1 MDEIVTHKDTPT
13 VLTEIPRYTA
23 PAEPAARAL
32 DAPRIPPLNVALL
45 LLTLLTTT
53 TAGAYMN
60 GEDISFWHPFLAI
73 ASLRSGLSFSI
84 PLMMILFAHEMGHY
98 LTSRYHNVDASL
110 PYFIPAPPSLFIIG
124 TFGAFIRMREPAR
137 TRRVMFDIG
146 AAGPWAGVML
156 AIPAVIIGLY
166 LSDVTPLDKSA
177 GGLELG
183 NSLLFLGLSHLV
195 LGVDPSTVNVNLNPI
210 AFAGWLGLF
219 VTTLNLLP
227 VGQLDGGHVIYALF
241 PRRHRTISVLF
252 VISCVLMVL
261 VPLALGTS
269 FWGGW
274 LIWAVLSIF
283 LGLGHPSTV
292 DRDTPLNPRRAL
304 AAWATVAL
312 FIVTFSP
319 VPLAFVQ
326 PEAPHAGTGKQSQPG
341 NNPSRAALRPDAAAT
356 RPCQNL
362 ISFDRSRSRGKYWP
376 KIRPTNRIR

>member
-1 MDEIVTHKDTPT
+1 MDEIVTHHDTPT

-23 PAEPAARAL
+23 PAEPAPRAL
-32 DAPRIPPLNVALL
+32 DRPRIPALNLVLL
-45 LLTLLTTT
+45 VLTFLTTT

-60 GEDISFWHPFLAI
+60 GEEVSLLHPFLAI
-73 ASLRSGLSFSI
+73 SALRSGLSFSI
-84 PLMMILFAHEMGHY
+84 PLMLILFAHEMGHY

-124 TFGAFIRMREPAR
+124 TFGAFIRMRQPAR

-146 AAGPWAGVML
+146 AAGPWAGVLL

-166 LSDVTPLDKSA
+166 LSDVTPLDKST

-195 LGVDPSTVNVNLNPI
+195 LGVDPSTVNVNLSPI

-227 VGQLDGGHVIYALF
+227 VGQLNGGHVIYALF

-261 VPLALGTS
+261 VPLALGDNL
-269 FWGGW
+269 WWGW
-274 LIWAVLSIF
+274 LLWAVLVLA
-283 LGLGHPSTV
+283 LGLGHPSTI
-292 DRDTPLNPRRAL
+292 DRDTPLNPRRAF
-304 AAWATVAL
+304 AAWATVGL

-326 PEAPHAGTGKQSQPG
+326 PEAPLPTPENSHSQEIIHHAPHYDQM
-341 NNPSRAALRPDAAAT
+341 LRQIG
-356 RPCQNL
+356 RV
-362 ISFDRSRSRGKYWP
+362 
-376 KIRPTNRIR
+376 KI

>member
-13 VLTEIPRYTA
+13 VLTEIPRYSA
-23 PAEPAARAL
+23 PAEPAAPAL
-32 DAPRIPPLNVALL
+32 ERPRIPPLNIALL
-45 LLTLLTTT
+45 LLTFLTTT

-60 GEDISFWHPFLAI
+60 GEEVSFLHPLLAT
-73 ASLRSGLSFSI
+73 AALRSGLTFSI

-124 TFGAFIRMREPAR
+124 TFGAFIRMRQPAR

-195 LGVDPSTVNVNLNPI
+195 LGVDPSTVNVNLHPI

-261 VPLALGTS
+261 VPLALGDS
-269 FWGGW
+269 LWWGW
-274 LIWAVLSIF
+274 LLWAVLVLA
-283 LGLGHPSTV
+283 LGLGHPSTI

-304 AAWATVAL
+304 AAWATVVL

-326 PEAPHAGTGKQSQPG
+326 PEAPVPPVDENSHSQEIIHHMPHYDQM
-341 NNPSRAALRPDAAAT
+341 LRQLG
-356 RPCQNL
+356 RV
-362 ISFDRSRSRGKYWP
+362 
-376 KIRPTNRIR
+376 KI

>member
-1 MDEIVTHKDTPT
+1 MDEIITHKDTPT
-13 VLTEIPRYTA
+13 VLTEIPRYSA
-23 PAEPAARAL
+23 PAEPAARPL
-32 DAPRIPPLNVALL
+32 DRPRIPPLNVALL
-45 LLTLLTTT
+45 LLTFLTTT

-60 GEDISFWHPFLAI
+60 GEEVSFFHPFLAI
-73 ASLRSGLSFSI
+73 AALGSGLSFSI

-124 TFGAFIRMREPAR
+124 TFGAFIRMRQPAR

-195 LGVDPSTVNVNLNPI
+195 LGVDPSTVNVNLHPI

-261 VPLALGTS
+261 VPLALGYNL
-269 FWGGW
+269 WWGW
-274 LIWAVLSIF
+274 LLWAVLVLA

-326 PEAPHAGTGKQSQPG
+326 PEAPLPTDDNSHSQEIIHHMPQYDQM
-341 NNPSRAALRPDAAAT
+341 LRQLG
-356 RPCQNL
+356 RV
-362 ISFDRSRSRGKYWP
+362 
-376 KIRPTNRIR
+376 KI

>member
-1 MDEIVTHKDTPT
+1 MDEIITHKDNPT
-13 VLTEIPRYTA
+13 VLTEIPRYSA
-23 PAEPAARAL
+23 PVEPAAPAL
-32 DAPRIPPLNVALL
+32 DRPRIPPLNIVLL
-45 LLTLLTTT
+45 LLTFLTTT

-60 GEDISFWHPFLAI
+60 GEDVSFFHPFLAI
-73 ASLRSGLSFSI
+73 AALRSGLTFSI

-124 TFGAFIRMREPAR
+124 TFGAFIRMRQPAR

-146 AAGPWAGVML
+146 AAGPWAGVLL

-195 LGVDPSTVNVNLNPI
+195 LGVDPSTVNVNLHPI

-261 VPLALGTS
+261 VPLALGDS
-269 FWGGW
+269 LWWGW
-274 LIWAVLSIF
+274 LMWAVLVLA
-283 LGLGHPSTV
+283 LGLGHPSTI

-304 AAWATVAL
+304 AAWATVVV

-326 PEAPHAGTGKQSQPG
+326 PEAPVPPVDENSHSQEIIHHMPHYDQM
-341 NNPSRAALRPDAAAT
+341 LRQLG
-356 RPCQNL
+356 RV
-362 ISFDRSRSRGKYWP
+362 
-376 KIRPTNRIR
+376 KI

>member
-1 MDEIVTHKDTPT
+1 MDEIITHRDTPT

-23 PAEPAARAL
+23 PAEPAGRAL
-32 DAPRIPPLNVALL
+32 DRPRIPLLNLVLL
-45 LLTLLTTT
+45 LLTFLTTT

-60 GEDISFWHPFLAI
+60 GEDVSFLHPLLAI
-73 ASLRSGLSFSI
+73 MALRSGLSFSI
-84 PLMMILFAHEMGHY
+84 PLLMILFAHEMGHY

-110 PYFIPAPPSLFIIG
+110 PYFIPAPPSIFIIG
-124 TFGAFIRMREPAR
+124 TFGAFIRMRQPAR

-146 AAGPWAGVML
+146 AAGPWAGVLL

-183 NSLLFLGLSHLV
+183 NSILFLGLSHLV

-261 VPLALGTS
+261 VPLALGYNL
-269 FWGGW
+269 WWGW
-274 LIWAVLSIF
+274 LLWAVLVMA
-283 LGLGHPSTV
+283 LGLGHPSTI

-319 VPLAFVQ
+319 VPLSFVQ
-326 PEAPHAGTGKQSQPG
+326 PEAPVPTEENSHSQEITHHMPHYDQM
-341 NNPSRAALRPDAAAT
+341 LR
-356 RPCQNL
+356 QL
-362 ISFDRSRSRGKYWP
+362 GHV
-376 KIRPTNRIR
+376 KI

>member
-1 MDEIVTHKDTPT
+1 
-13 VLTEIPRYTA
+13 
-23 PAEPAARAL
+23 
-32 DAPRIPPLNVALL
+32 
-45 LLTLLTTT
+45 
-53 TAGAYMN
+53 
-60 GEDISFWHPFLAI
+60 
-73 ASLRSGLSFSI
+73 
-84 PLMMILFAHEMGHY
+84 MGHY

-261 VPLALGTS
+261 VPLALGVS

-283 LGLGHPSTV
+283 LGLGHPSTI

-312 FIVTFSP
+312 FVVTFSP
-319 VPLAFVQ
+319 VPLAFVP
-326 PEAPHAGTGKQSQPG
+326 PEAPVPTPENSHSQEIIHHAPHYDQM
-341 NNPSRAALRPDAAAT
+341 LRQLG
-356 RPCQNL
+356 RV
-362 ISFDRSRSRGKYWP
+362 
-376 KIRPTNRIR
+376 KI

>member
-13 VLTEIPRYTA
+13 VLTDIPRYSA
-23 PAEPAARAL
+23 PPEPADRAL
-32 DAPRIPPLNVALL
+32 DRPRIPPLNIVLL
-45 LLTLLTTT
+45 LLTFLTTS

-60 GEDISFWHPFLAI
+60 GEEVSILHPFHAI
-73 ASLRSGLSFSI
+73 VALTSGFSFSI

-98 LTSRYHNVDASL
+98 LTSRYHKVDASL

-146 AAGPWAGVML
+146 AAGPWAGVLL

-183 NSLLFLGLSHLV
+183 NSLLFLGLSHIV
-195 LGVDPSTVNVNLNPI
+195 LHVDPTTVNVNLNPI

-241 PRRHRTISVLF
+241 PRKHRTISVLF

-261 VPLALGTS
+261 VPLALGDN
-269 FWGGW
+269 FWWGW
-274 LIWAVLSIF
+274 MLWAVLSLG
-283 LGLGHPSTV
+283 LGLGHPSTI

-319 VPLAFVQ
+319 VPLSFVQ
-326 PEAPHAGTGKQSQPG
+326 PEAPVPTPDESHSQEIIHHAPHYEEM
-341 NNPSRAALRPDAAAT
+341 LR
-356 RPCQNL
+356 Q
-362 ISFDRSRSRGKYWP
+362 IGHV
-376 KIRPTNRIR
+376 KI

>member
-1 MDEIVTHKDTPT
+1 MDEIITHRDTPT

-23 PAEPAARAL
+23 PAEPASRAL
-32 DAPRIPPLNVALL
+32 DRPRIPALNVVLL
-45 LLTLLTTT
+45 LLTFLTTT

-60 GEDISFWHPFLAI
+60 GEDVSLLHPLLAI
-73 ASLRSGLSFSI
+73 AALRSGLSFSI

-124 TFGAFIRMREPAR
+124 TFGAFIRMRQPAR

-146 AAGPWAGVML
+146 AAGPWAGVLL

-195 LGVDPSTVNVNLNPI
+195 LGVDPSTVNVNLSPI

-261 VPLALGTS
+261 VPLALGYNL
-269 FWGGW
+269 WWGW
-274 LIWAVLSIF
+274 LLWAVLVLA
-283 LGLGHPSTV
+283 LGLGHPSTI
-292 DRDTPLNPRRAL
+292 DRDTPLNPRRAI

-326 PEAPHAGTGKQSQPG
+326 PQAPVPTEENSHSQEIIHHAPHYDQM
-341 NNPSRAALRPDAAAT
+341 LRQL
-356 RPCQNL
+356 RH
-362 ISFDRSRSRGKYWP
+362 I
-376 KIRPTNRIR
+376 KI

>member
-23 PAEPAARAL
+23 PAEPAARGL
-32 DAPRIPPLNVALL
+32 DAPRIPPLNLALL

-60 GEDISFWHPFLAI
+60 GEDISLWHPFLAI

-98 LTSRYHNVDASL
+98 LTSRHHNVDASL

-252 VISCVLMVL
+252 VISCFLMVL
-261 VPLALGTS
+261 VPLALGVS

-274 LIWAVLSIF
+274 LIWAFLSIF
-283 LGLGHPSTV
+283 LGLGHPSTI

-326 PEAPHAGTGKQSQPG
+326 PEAPTTAPENSHSQEIIHHAPHYDEM
-341 NNPSRAALRPDAAAT
+341 LRQL
-356 RPCQNL
+356 R
-362 ISFDRSRSRGKYWP
+362 RV
-376 KIRPTNRIR
+376 KI

>member
-13 VLTEIPRYTA
+13 VLTDIPRYSA
-23 PAEPAARAL
+23 PPEPADRAL
-32 DAPRIPPLNVALL
+32 NRPRIPPLNIVLL
-45 LLTLLTTT
+45 LLTFLTTS

-60 GEDISFWHPFLAI
+60 GEEVSILHPFHAI
-73 ASLRSGLSFSI
+73 VALTSGFSFSI

-98 LTSRYHNVDASL
+98 LTSRYHKVDASL

-146 AAGPWAGVML
+146 AAGPWAGVLL

-183 NSLLFLGLSHLV
+183 NSLLFLGLSHIV
-195 LGVDPSTVNVNLNPI
+195 LHVDPTTVNVNLNPI

-241 PRRHRTISVLF
+241 PRKHRTISVLF

-274 LIWAVLSIF
+274 LLWAILSVVL
-283 LGLGHPSTV
+283 GVGHPSTI
-292 DRDTPLNPRRAL
+292 DRDTPLNPRRAF

-319 VPLAFVQ
+319 VPLAFVP
-326 PEAPHAGTGKQSQPG
+326 PEAPLPTPENSHSQEIIHRVPHYDQM
-341 NNPSRAALRPDAAAT
+341 LRQLG
-356 RPCQNL
+356 RV
-362 ISFDRSRSRGKYWP
+362 
-376 KIRPTNRIR
+376 KI

>member
-1 MDEIVTHKDTPT
+1 M
-13 VLTEIPRYTA
+13 
-23 PAEPAARAL
+23 
-32 DAPRIPPLNVALL
+32 
-45 LLTLLTTT
+45 
-53 TAGAYMN
+53 
-60 GEDISFWHPFLAI
+60 
-73 ASLRSGLSFSI
+73 
-84 PLMMILFAHEMGHY
+84 
-98 LTSRYHNVDASL
+98 
-110 PYFIPAPPSLFIIG
+110 
-124 TFGAFIRMREPAR
+124 
-137 TRRVMFDIG
+137 
-146 AAGPWAGVML
+146 
-156 AIPAVIIGLY
+156 
-166 LSDVTPLDKSA
+166 TPLDKSA

-274 LIWAVLSIF
+274 LIWAVLSMV
-283 LGLGHPSTV
+283 LGLGHPSTI

-319 VPLAFVQ
+319 VPLVIRATRSSD
-326 PEAPHAGTGKQSQPG
+326 ADAGKQSQPG
-341 NNPSRAALRPDAAAT
+341 NNPSRAALRRNAPAN
-356 RPCQNL
+356 RPHQNL
-362 ISFDRSRSRGKYWP
+362 ILFDR
-376 KIRPTNRIR
+376 

>member
-1 MDEIVTHKDTPT
+1 MDEIITHRDTPT

-32 DAPRIPPLNVALL
+32 DHPRIPTLNLVLL
-45 LLTLLTTT
+45 LLTFLTTT

-60 GEDISFWHPFLAI
+60 GEDVSFLHPLLAI
-73 ASLRSGLSFSI
+73 TSLRSGLSFSI

-124 TFGAFIRMREPAR
+124 TFGAFIRMRQPAR

-146 AAGPWAGVML
+146 AAGPWAGVLL

-195 LGVDPSTVNVNLNPI
+195 LGVDPSTVNVNLSPI

-261 VPLALGTS
+261 VPLALGYNL
-269 FWGGW
+269 WWGW
-274 LIWAVLSIF
+274 LLWAVLVLA
-283 LGLGHPSTV
+283 LGLGHPSTI
-292 DRDTPLNPRRAL
+292 DRDTPLNPRRAI

-326 PEAPHAGTGKQSQPG
+326 PQAPVPTDENSHSQEIIHHAPHYDQM
-341 NNPSRAALRPDAAAT
+341 LRQL
-356 RPCQNL
+356 RH
-362 ISFDRSRSRGKYWP
+362 I
-376 KIRPTNRIR
+376 KI

>member
-1 MDEIVTHKDTPT
+1 MDEIATHKDTPT

-23 PAEPAARAL
+23 PAERAERVL
-32 DAPRIPPLNVALL
+32 DRPRIPALNVALL

-60 GEDISFWHPFLAI
+60 GEDISFLHPYLAI
-73 ASLRSGLSFSI
+73 AALRSGLSFSI
-84 PLMMILFAHEMGHY
+84 PLMLILFAHEMGHY
-98 LTSRYHNVDASL
+98 LTSRYHSVDASL

-124 TFGAFIRMREPAR
+124 TFGAFIRMRAPAR

-261 VPLALGTS
+261 VPLALGMS

-274 LIWAVLSIF
+274 MLWAVLSIA
-283 LGLGHPSTV
+283 LGLGHPSTI

-304 AAWATVAL
+304 AAWLTVGL

-319 VPLAFVQ
+319 VPLTFVQ
-326 PEAPHAGTGKQSQPG
+326 PEAPISEPENSHSQEIIHHLPHYDG
-341 NNPSRAALRPDAAAT
+341 MLR
-356 RPCQNL
+356 Q
-362 ISFDRSRSRGKYWP
+362 
-376 KIRPTNRIR
+376 IRQVRI

>member
-1 MDEIVTHKDTPT
+1 MDEIITHKDAPT
-13 VLTEIPRYTA
+13 VLTEIPRYSA

-45 LLTLLTTT
+45 LLTFLTTT

-60 GEDISFWHPFLAI
+60 GEYVPLLHPFLAV
-73 ASLRSGLSFSI
+73 AALRSGLSFSI
-84 PLMMILFAHEMGHY
+84 PLMLILFAHEMGHY

-195 LGVDPSTVNVNLNPI
+195 LGVDPSTVNVNLHPI

-261 VPLALGTS
+261 VPLALGMN

-274 LIWAVLSIF
+274 LLWAVLSIA
-283 LGLGHPSTV
+283 LGLGHPSTI

-319 VPLAFVQ
+319 VPLAFVA
-326 PEAPHAGTGKQSQPG
+326 PEAPPTTTPESSHSQEIIHHAPHYEEM
-341 NNPSRAALRPDAAAT
+341 LRQL
-356 RPCQNL
+356 R
-362 ISFDRSRSRGKYWP
+362 RV
-376 KIRPTNRIR
+376 KI

>member
-1 MDEIVTHKDTPT
+1 MDEIITHRDTPT

-23 PAEPAARAL
+23 PPEPAARAL
-32 DAPRIPPLNVALL
+32 DRPRIPTLNLVLL
-45 LLTLLTTT
+45 LLTFLTTT

-60 GEDISFWHPFLAI
+60 GEDVSFLHPLLAI
-73 ASLRSGLSFSI
+73 VALRSGLSFSI

-110 PYFIPAPPSLFIIG
+110 PYFIPAPPSIFIIG
-124 TFGAFIRMREPAR
+124 TFGAFIRMRQPAR

-146 AAGPWAGVML
+146 AAGPWAGVLL

-195 LGVDPSTVNVNLNPI
+195 LGVDPSTVNVNLSPI

-252 VISCVLMVL
+252 VVSCVLMVL
-261 VPLALGTS
+261 VPLALGYNL
-269 FWGGW
+269 WWGW
-274 LIWAVLSIF
+274 LLWAVLVLA
-283 LGLGHPSTV
+283 LGLGHPSTI
-292 DRDTPLNPRRAL
+292 DRDTPLNPRRAI

-326 PEAPHAGTGKQSQPG
+326 PQAPVPTEENSHSQEIIHHGPHYDQM
-341 NNPSRAALRPDAAAT
+341 LRQL
-356 RPCQNL
+356 RH
-362 ISFDRSRSRGKYWP
+362 I
-376 KIRPTNRIR
+376 KI

>member
-1 MDEIVTHKDTPT
+1 MDEIITHRDTPT

-32 DAPRIPPLNVALL
+32 DRPRIPTLNLVLL
-45 LLTLLTTT
+45 LLTFLTTT

-60 GEDISFWHPFLAI
+60 GEDVSFLHPLLAI
-73 ASLRSGLSFSI
+73 VALRSGLSFSI

-110 PYFIPAPPSLFIIG
+110 PYFIPAPPSIFIIG
-124 TFGAFIRMREPAR
+124 TFGAFIRMRQPAR

-146 AAGPWAGVML
+146 AAGPWAGVLL

-183 NSLLFLGLSHLV
+183 NSLLFLSLSHLV
-195 LGVDPSTVNVNLNPI
+195 LGVDPSTVNVNLSPI

-261 VPLALGTS
+261 VPLALGYNL
-269 FWGGW
+269 WWGW
-274 LIWAVLSIF
+274 LLWAVLVLA
-283 LGLGHPSTV
+283 LGLGHPSTI
-292 DRDTPLNPRRAL
+292 DRDTPLNPRRAI

-326 PEAPHAGTGKQSQPG
+326 PQAPVPTEENSHSQEIIHHAPHYDQM
-341 NNPSRAALRPDAAAT
+341 LRQL
-356 RPCQNL
+356 RH
-362 ISFDRSRSRGKYWP
+362 I
-376 KIRPTNRIR
+376 KI

>member
-1 MDEIVTHKDTPT
+1 MDEIITHRDTPT
-13 VLTEIPRYTA
+13 VLTEIPRYAA

-32 DAPRIPPLNVALL
+32 DRPRIPTLNVALF

-53 TAGAYMN
+53 TARAYMN
-60 GEDISFWHPFLAI
+60 GEEVPLLHPLLAI
-73 ASLRSGLSFSI
+73 AALRSGLSFSI

-110 PYFIPAPPSLFIIG
+110 PYFIPAPPSIFIIG
-124 TFGAFIRMREPAR
+124 TFGAFIRMRQPAR

-195 LGVDPSTVNVNLNPI
+195 LGVDPSTVNVNLSPI

-261 VPLALGTS
+261 VPLALGYNL
-269 FWGGW
+269 WWGW
-274 LIWAVLSIF
+274 LLWAVLVLA
-283 LGLGHPSTV
+283 LGLGHPSTI
-292 DRDTPLNPRRAL
+292 DRDTPLNPRRAF

-326 PEAPHAGTGKQSQPG
+326 PESPLPTQENSHSQEIIHHAPHYDQM
-341 NNPSRAALRPDAAAT
+341 LRQL
-356 RPCQNL
+356 RHV
-362 ISFDRSRSRGKYWP
+362 
-376 KIRPTNRIR
+376 KI

>member
-1 MDEIVTHKDTPT
+1 MDEIITHKDTPT

-32 DAPRIPPLNVALL
+32 DAPRIPPLNLALL
-45 LLTLLTTT
+45 LLTFLTTT

-60 GEDISFWHPFLAI
+60 GEDVSFLHPFLAVV
-73 ASLRSGLSFSI
+73 ALRSGLSFSI
-84 PLMMILFAHEMGHY
+84 PLMLILLAHEMGHY
-98 LTSRYHNVDASL
+98 LTSRYHHVDASL

-261 VPLALGTS
+261 VPLALGIN

-274 LIWAVLSIF
+274 LLWAVLSIA
-283 LGLGHPSTV
+283 LGLGHPSTI

-319 VPLAFVQ
+319 VPLAFVP
-326 PEAPHAGTGKQSQPG
+326 PEAPLPTPENSHSQEIIHRVPQYDQM
-341 NNPSRAALRPDAAAT
+341 LRQLG
-356 RPCQNL
+356 RV
-362 ISFDRSRSRGKYWP
+362 
-376 KIRPTNRIR
+376 KI

>member
-1 MDEIVTHKDTPT
+1 MMDEIITHKDTPT

-32 DAPRIPPLNVALL
+32 DAPRIPPLNLALL
-45 LLTLLTTT
+45 LLTFLTTT

-60 GEDISFWHPFLAI
+60 GEEVSLLHPFLAI
-73 ASLRSGLSFSI
+73 AALRSGLSFSI
-84 PLMMILFAHEMGHY
+84 PLILILFAHEMGHY
-98 LTSRYHNVDASL
+98 LTSRHHNVDASM

-195 LGVDPSTVNVNLNPI
+195 LGVDPSTVNVNLHPI
-210 AFAGWLGLF
+210 AFAGWIGLF

-261 VPLALGTS
+261 VPLALGHDP
-269 FWGGW
+269 WWGW
-274 LIWAVLSIF
+274 LLWAVLLIA
-283 LGLGHPSTV
+283 LGLGHPSTI

-304 AAWATVAL
+304 AAWATIAL

-319 VPLAFVQ
+319 VPLAFVP
-326 PEAPHAGTGKQSQPG
+326 PEAPLPTQDNSHSQEIIHHAPHYDEM
-341 NNPSRAALRPDAAAT
+341 LRQI
-356 RPCQNL
+356 R
-362 ISFDRSRSRGKYWP
+362 RV
-376 KIRPTNRIR
+376 KI

>member
-1 MDEIVTHKDTPT
+1 MDEIITHKDTPT

-23 PAEPAARAL
+23 PAEPAARSL
-32 DAPRIPPLNVALL
+32 DAPRIPPVNLALL

-60 GEDISFWHPFLAI
+60 GEDISFWHPLHAI
-73 ASLRSGLSFSI
+73 VSLRSGLTFSI

-124 TFGAFIRMREPAR
+124 TFGAFIRMRQPAR

-195 LGVDPSTVNVNLNPI
+195 LGVDPSSVNVNLNPI

-261 VPLALGTS
+261 VPLALGIN

-274 LIWAVLSIF
+274 LLWAVLSIA
-283 LGLGHPSTV
+283 LGLGHPSTI

-326 PEAPHAGTGKQSQPG
+326 PEAVAPTPENSHSQEIIHHAPQYDQM
-341 NNPSRAALRPDAAAT
+341 LRQL
-356 RPCQNL
+356 RHV
-362 ISFDRSRSRGKYWP
+362 
-376 KIRPTNRIR
+376 KI

>member
-13 VLTEIPRYTA
+13 VLTEIPRYSA
-23 PAEPAARAL
+23 PAEPAAPAL
-32 DAPRIPPLNVALL
+32 ERPRIPPLNIALL
-45 LLTLLTTT
+45 LLTFLTTT

-60 GEDISFWHPFLAI
+60 GEEVSFFHPLLAI
-73 ASLRSGLSFSI
+73 AALRSGLTFSI

-124 TFGAFIRMREPAR
+124 TFGAFIRMRQPAR

-195 LGVDPSTVNVNLNPI
+195 LGVDPSTVNVNLHPI

-261 VPLALGTS
+261 VPLALGDS
-269 FWGGW
+269 LWWGW
-274 LIWAVLSIF
+274 LLWAVLVLA
-283 LGLGHPSTV
+283 LGLGHPSTI

-304 AAWATVAL
+304 AAWATVVL

-319 VPLAFVQ
+319 VPLAFVA
-326 PEAPHAGTGKQSQPG
+326 PEAPVPPVDENSHSQEIIHHMPHYDQM
-341 NNPSRAALRPDAAAT
+341 LRQLG
-356 RPCQNL
+356 RV
-362 ISFDRSRSRGKYWP
+362 
-376 KIRPTNRIR
+376 KI

>member
-1 MDEIVTHKDTPT
+1 
-13 VLTEIPRYTA
+13 
-23 PAEPAARAL
+23 
-32 DAPRIPPLNVALL
+32 L
-45 LLTLLTTT
+45 LLTFLTTT

-60 GEDISFWHPFLAI
+60 GEEVPLLHPLLAI
-73 ASLRSGLSFSI
+73 AALRSGLSFSI

-110 PYFIPAPPSLFIIG
+110 PYFIPAPPSIFIIG

-195 LGVDPSTVNVNLNPI
+195 LGVDPSTVNVNLSPI

-261 VPLALGTS
+261 VPLALGYNL
-269 FWGGW
+269 WWGW
-274 LIWAVLSIF
+274 LLWAVLVLA
-283 LGLGHPSTV
+283 LGLGHPSTI
-292 DRDTPLNPRRAL
+292 DRDTPLNPRRAF

-326 PEAPHAGTGKQSQPG
+326 PEAPIPTQENSHSQEIIHHAPHYDQM
-341 NNPSRAALRPDAAAT
+341 LRQL
-356 RPCQNL
+356 R
-362 ISFDRSRSRGKYWP
+362 RV
-376 KIRPTNRIR
+376 KI